1 MKYLFLSILSLS
13 LCTTTF
19 AQKGIQFDEAPF
31 TEVLAKAKKENKM
44 VFMDAYTTWCGPCK
58 MLVRNTFPDSAV
70 GAFFNQYF
78 ISTSKDMERGEG
90 PALAQKYSVNAYP
103 TLLFLDG
110 DGNVIH
116 RDAGYLNPEGF
127 LALGKVAAN
136 NDNNLSSVE
145 KRYSGGDRSPEFLF
159 KYMQM
164 RYKMADNSHDPVA
177 QAFLNTQPDWKS
189 QVASTSIMNFI
200 DNPTSKAFRFLLD
213 NKNYFA
219 EKFGTDGVMSKIEHV
234 VSGEL
239 NTCNFNT
246 SMAQMDSILNEVY
259 PEQGKRLGSAYSM
272 TYAFK
277 QKDKKAYVAAAD
289 YFLTTFP
296 PEDAAVYDDIALRLV
311 RFAPTRKMTKQAE
324 KWIKMANTKEEI
336 YENYLTLAQ
345 IYELRNKRSCLRK
358 AATKAIELGTA
369 AKQDVSAATR
379 LLEKN
384 K

>member
-1 MKYLFLSILSLS
+1 MKFRIFILFSLILSFQA
-13 LCTTTF
+13 F

-31 TEVLAKAKKENKM
+31 ADILAKAKKENKM

-90 PALAQKYSVNAYP
+90 TALARKYSVQAYP

-127 LALGKVAAN
+127 LALGKIAAN
-136 NDNNLSSVE
+136 NDNNLSSLE
-145 KRYSGGDRSPEFLF
+145 KRFSSGDRSPDFLF
-159 KYMQM
+159 KYMQV
-164 RYKMADNSHDPVA
+164 RFKMADNSHDPVA
-177 QAFLNTQPDWKS
+177 QAFLQTQSDWRA
-189 QVASTSIMNFI
+189 QVASTSIMNFVE
-200 DNPTSKAFRFLLD
+200 NPSSAPFQFLLK

-219 EKFGTDGVMSKIEHV
+219 EKFGTDAIMGKIEHV

-239 NTCNFNT
+239 NSGNFNT
-246 SMAQMDSILNEVY
+246 SVGQMDTILNEVY
-259 PEQGKRLGSAYSM
+259 PEQSKRLSSAYSI
-272 TYAFK
+272 THAFK
-277 QKDKKAYVAAAD
+277 HNDTKAYIAAAD
-289 YFLTTFP
+289 RYLQEFP
-296 PEDAAVYDDIALRLV
+296 PEDVAVYDDIALRLV

-324 KWIKMANTKEEI
+324 KWIKIANIKEEI

-345 IYELRNKRSCLRK
+345 IYEIRNKKSCLRK
-358 AATKAIELGTA
+358 AATKAIALGTA

-384 K
+384 